1 MLTAQYRE
9 DARVFERCLEIA
21 AETAEAWYYYKRRSG
36 LKDGVVFSA
45 GLALP
50 WGLFRTGYR
59 LSLCLLADGSEGR
72 RVFCGGCALS
82 AVVL

>member
-1 MLTAQYRE
+1 MLTAQYHE
-9 DARVFERCLEIA
+9 DARAFERCLEIA

-72 RVFCGGCALS
+72 RVFCGGW
-82 AVVL
+82 